1 MRTRFFLCGAV
12 CLCAFPSIGEGAP
25 LAQSSEQLGYY
36 AQPALHGNTLV
47 FQSAGDLWIA
57 QLPTADELVR
67 AQRLTSAPGAESRPV
82 ISPDGS
88 QVAYVGSF
96 DGNAEVFVLPVSGG
110 TPTRLTVHPGR
121 DMPVAWS
128 PDGAS
133 VLIRSDRAHPHGEY
147 EFFTVPA
154 GGGQVTPLPCGE
166 GMLGSFNRA
175 TGELAFNP
183 FSNET
188 WYWKGY
194 RGGTAPDIWVA
205 DAAHKSFQRVTST
218 PENELFPMWIGDRI
232 WFLSDTTGRMNIW
245 SCKKD
250 GSDRTQHTK
259 AGANDFDL
267 RWPAAD
273 ASGAGRVAYA
283 QGGDLYVL
291 DTASNAT
298 RKLNIQLQG
307 DRLDSRERMEKVG
320 ATLTQL
326 ALSPDARRIAVVS
339 RGEVLIGPVGKPQ
352 SGVPQ
357 AWMQLPG
364 LSGSREGGVAWTGA
378 GDLVLVSD
386 QGGEASIVS
395 WAGVAAGSG
404 VAPTMQ
410 SLVQGDR
417 WLFAPQASPDGSL
430 IAFGDK
436 SLRLR
441 VFDVKNKQERIVGT
455 SPAGEITDYRFSP
468 DGRWLAWVATMP
480 NGFGRIHIYDTKEAK
495 DVAVGPG
502 LTDDRLPR
510 WDPKGLF
517 LYLASARA
525 INPEL
530 DQFDLAFVTR
540 DSWQFLAVP
549 LRASQ
554 APPIQ
559 PAAAMAKFDVAK
571 WAAFPPSKEDDEHSA
586 EEVKPAKEA
595 RSDAKPAAPS
605 AEKAAQVPAPLT
617 VQIDFDGFMSRAVEL
632 PIEAGTFRDVH
643 ATYGGLVFLRVPQT
657 GVVDEE
663 WPPPVLGAGGA
674 KLERMDLSM
683 GETKPILEDPVNYA
697 SVSGDARSVVVATTG
712 GASIKVMALAEPGE
726 PTVLDLGT
734 VDLLVDVAAEWRQIY
749 DEAWR
754 LQRDF
759 FWKPDLGGVDWTAVR
774 AKYATLLP
782 RIGTR
787 AELNDL
793 VGEMSSELGTS
804 HTYISG
810 GDSYDDA
817 PPATIGLLG
826 IDVSKVSD
834 GFRIDAILP
843 SGTASGG
850 PESPLAAPHTGVTVG
865 DVIVAIDGRSAVNA
879 HELGALLR
887 GRAGKPVSLSLRD
900 STGSVRAVEVT
911 AVEDETAL
919 RYARWVNE
927 RRAMVAER
935 SGGRL
940 GYMHL
945 PDMDSAGLVAF
956 VRNFY
961 PQYLMDGMVIDE
973 RWNRGGYVSQMI
985 LERLRRKPIA
995 RDVPREGTPGTY
1007 PVRAASGPMAVL
1019 VNERSGSDGDIFPTG
1034 FRLYGLGPVIGVRTW
1049 GGVVGIRSDKP
1060 FVDGGGAT
1068 QPEFAWWDAAGGFTM
1083 ENHGVDPDIVV
1094 PHTPADIAAG
1104 RDPQLERAIAELLPK
1119 LDAPKPPAPPVP
1131 SKNNTTRPPASK

>member
-1 MRTRFFLCGAV
+1 VLLLIGAS
-12 CLCAFPSIGEGAP
+12 APPAPGAD
-25 LAQSSEQLGYY
+25 QRGYY
-36 AQPALHGNTLV
+36 AQPAFHGNTLV
-47 FQSAGDLWIA
+47 FQAAGDLWTA
-57 QLPTADELVR
+57 QIPAAGERVL
-67 AQRLTSAPGAESRPV
+67 AQRLTSAPGTESRPV
-82 ISPDGS
+82 MSPNGA
-88 QVAYVGSF
+88 QVAYAGSF
-96 DGNAEVFVLPVSGG
+96 DGNAEVFVLPVQGG
-110 TPTRLTVHPGR
+110 TPKRLTVHPGR

-154 GGGQVTPLPCGE
+154 EGGPVTPLPFGE

-175 TGELAFNP
+175 SGELAFNP
-183 FSNET
+183 FSNEN

-194 RGGTAPDIWVA
+194 RGGTTPDIWLA
-205 DAAHKSFQRVTST
+205 DAAHKNFQRVTNT

-232 WFLSDTTGRMNIW
+232 FFLADTSGRMNIW
-245 SCKKD
+245 SCKRD
-250 GSDRTQHTK
+250 GSDRAQHTK

-267 RWPAAD
+267 RWPSAD

-283 QGGDLYVL
+283 QGGDLYLL
-291 DTASNAT
+291 DTANNST
-298 RKLNIQLQG
+298 RKLNIDLQG
-307 DRLDSRERMEKVG
+307 DRLDGRQRMEKAG

-326 ALSPDARRIAVVS
+326 ALSPDASRVAVVS
-339 RGEVLIGPVGKPQ
+339 RGEVLIGPVGKPK

-357 AWMQLPG
+357 AWLQLPG
-364 LSGSREGGVAWTGA
+364 LSGSREGGVSWTGA
-378 GDLVLVSD
+378 GDLILVSD

-395 WAGVAAGSG
+395 CAGVAQEPGA
-404 VAPTMQ
+404 VPTMQ
-410 SLVQGDR
+410 SLVRGDR

-441 VFDVKNKQERIVGT
+441 VLDVKSKQERVVGT

-468 DGRWLAWVATMP
+468 AGRWLAWVATMP
-480 NGFGRIHIYDTKEAK
+480 NGFGRIHIYDTKESK
-495 DVAVGPG
+495 DVAVGNG

-517 LYLASARA
+517 LYMSSARA

-530 DQFDLAFVTR
+530 DQFDLAFATR

-554 APPIQ
+554 APPVQ
-559 PAAAMAKFDVAK
+559 PAAAMANFDVAK
-571 WAAFPPSKEDDEHSA
+571 WAAFPPEKEDDESA
-586 EEVKPAKEA
+586 TPAEA
-595 RSDAKPAAPS
+595 KVAK
-605 AEKAAQVPAPLT
+605 PLT
-617 VQIDFDGFMSRAVEL
+617 VEIDFDGFMSRAVEL
-632 PIEAGTFRDVH
+632 PVEAGTFRDVN
-643 ATYGGLVFLRVPQT
+643 ATCGGLVFLRVPQT

-663 WPPPVLGAGGA
+663 WPPPVLGPGGA
-674 KLERMDLSM
+674 KLERLDLSK
-683 GETKPILEDPVNYA
+683 GETKPLLEDPVNYA
-697 SVSGDARSVVVATTG
+697 SISGDARSVVVATTS
-712 GASIKVMALAEPGE
+712 GASIKILALSEPGE
-726 PTVLDLGT
+726 PTVLDLGP
-734 VDLLVDVAAEWRQIY
+734 VDLLVDVAAEWAQIY

-759 FWKPDLGGVDWTAVR
+759 FWKPDLGGVDWAAVR
-774 AKYATLLP
+774 AKYAVLLP

-793 VGEMSSELGTS
+793 VGEMSAELGTS

-810 GDSYDDA
+810 GDSYAEA
-817 PPATIGLLG
+817 PPSTIGLLG
-826 IDVSKVSD
+826 IDVSKVAE

-843 SGTASGG
+843 GDTANGG
-850 PESPLAAPHTGVTVG
+850 PESPLAAPHRGVSVG
-865 DVIVAIDGRSAVNA
+865 DVIVAIDGRSAVNMN
-879 HELGALLR
+879 ELGELLR
-887 GRAGKPVSLSLRD
+887 GRAGKPVSLSLRQEA
-900 STGSVRAVEVT
+900 GSVRTVEVN

-919 RYARWVNE
+919 RYARWVNQ
-927 RRAMVAER
+927 RRAKVAAA

-1007 PVRAASGPMAVL
+1007 PVRAASGPMAML

-1094 PHTPADIAAG
+1094 PHTPADTAAG
-1104 RDPQLERAIAELLPK
+1104 RDPQLDRAIAELLPK

-1131 SKNNTTRPPASK
+1131 SKDNTSRPPAST